1 MEDATT
7 RRLLSRI
14 REGGG
19 RPAVV
24 RGGLSVSFAEIV
36 SQAEELQG
44 RFRDVAVR
52 SGDVAVL
59 RGDFSPGSA
68 AAFLALASLGVIC
81 VPDVRTNSRG
91 TERRME
97 IAGASLCID
106 VGDDDVVSLRGT
118 STRGSHPLY
127 EELARRGHPGL
138 VLFTSGSTGEPKAA
152 LHDLAPLLEKFLVP
166 RPAWRTLAFLV
177 FDHWGGLNTLLHAL
191 ANGSTLIA
199 PSGRD
204 PDEICKTVEV
214 HRIELL
220 PASPTF
226 LNLLLMSKAYERH
239 DLSSLKVISYGTEP
253 MPEQTLRRLAATF
266 PGVKLQQTYGLIEVG
281 VLRSQSRSADS
292 LWVRLGGEGFQ
303 TRVREGMLE
312 IRAESAMLGYLNA
325 PSPFT
330 EDGWFMTGDVVEVDG
345 DFFRILGRKSELI
358 NVGGEKVY
366 PAEVEGVI
374 QEMENVVEA
383 TVWGE
388 PHAFVGKVV
397 CAQVL
402 LKNPEDPAAVARRVK
417 AYCRERLEPFKV
429 PVRVLLGDESTVSE
443 RMKKTRRGGMGSGV
457 VPRTQGRP

>member
-1 MEDATT
+1 VEDGTT
-7 RRLLSRI
+7 RRLLDRI
-14 REGGG
+14 REGGEK
-19 RPAVV
+19 PALV
-24 RGGLSVSFAEIV
+24 RGGLSATFAETV
-36 SQAEELQG
+36 NQAEEL
-44 RFRDVAVR
+44 RERLHDASVR
-52 SGDVAVL
+52 AGDVVLL

-68 AAFLALASLGVIC
+68 AALLALASLGAIC
-81 VPDVRTNSRG
+81 VPDVRTNRRG
-91 TERRME
+91 AEQKME
-97 IAGASLCID
+97 IAGATMCVDI
-106 VGDDDVVSLRGT
+106 GDDDGVVLRGEP
-118 STRGSHPLY
+118 TRGGHPYY
-127 EELARRGHPGL
+127 EELVGRGHPGL

-152 LHDLAPLLEKFLVP
+152 VHDLARLLEKFLVL

-177 FDHWGGLNTLLHAL
+177 FDHWGGLNTLFHAL
-191 ANGSTLIA
+191 ANGSTLVA
-199 PSGRD
+199 LQGRD
-204 PDEICKTVEV
+204 PDDICALIEA
-214 HRIELL
+214 HRVELL

-226 LNLLLMSKAYERH
+226 LNLLLMSRAYERH
-239 DLSSLKVISYGTEP
+239 DLSSLRVITYGTEP
-253 MPEQTLRRLAATF
+253 MPEPTLRRLVATF

-330 EDGWFMTGDVVEVDG
+330 EDGWFMTGDAVEVDG

-388 PHAFVGKVV
+388 RNALVGRVV

-402 LKNPEDPAAVARRVK
+402 LKNPEDPGTVARRVK

-429 PVRVLLGDESTVSE
+429 PVRVVVGGESTVSE
-443 RMKKTRRGGMGSGV
+443 RMKKNRRGGTGSGGG
-457 VPRTQGRP
+457 PGT